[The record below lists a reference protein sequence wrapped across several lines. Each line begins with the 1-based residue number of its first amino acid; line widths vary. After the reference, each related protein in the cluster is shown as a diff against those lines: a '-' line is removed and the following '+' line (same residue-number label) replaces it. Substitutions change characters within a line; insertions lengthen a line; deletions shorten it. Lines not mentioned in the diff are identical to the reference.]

1 MKQRLF
7 AVLACAAM
15 ALVPA
20 LPAAASTIDLSAD
33 GAWHNFYF
41 DEAVGSGF
49 LDDFAFNDP
58 QALSFNLSLSAPA
71 WLRVADIGLAG
82 DRFSLFANGA
92 SLGSTS
98 VPTGSDA
105 DFTLDFEQATGSEL
119 WSHGSWLLA
128 AGDYTITGSVLAA
141 PFGPGSGGLSVSAV
155 PEPGSAALLLVG
167 CGLLAA
173 IRRRRS

>member
-7 AVLACAAM
+7 AALAFAAI
-15 ALVPA
+15 ALAPA
-20 LPAAASTIDLSAD
+20 LPAAASTIDISAD

-41 DEAVGSGF
+41 DETAGSAF
-49 LDDFAFNDP
+49 LDDFAFNNPDT
-58 QALSFNLSLSAPA
+58 LSFNLSLSGPA

-92 SLGSTS
+92 SLGATS
-98 VPTGSDA
+98 VPTGD
-105 DFTLDFEQATGSEL
+105 DTNFTLDFEQAMGSDV

-128 AGDYTITGSVLAA
+128 AGDYTITGSVLSA
-141 PFGPGSGGLSVSAV
+141 PFGPGTGGLSVSAV
-155 PEPGSAALLLVG
+155 PEPGSAALLLAG